1 MCKLYF
7 EDYLYII
14 VKSLIMSLIVCFIM
28 FMMFNLIEFNF
39 SVASSIC
46 KVTGIPSDLSLT
58 TMSAGFENN
67 IIIVMFSFEILFF
80 LVIIRNSHPLFLQIL
95 GFSGPVAAVGGA

>member
-7 EDYLYII
+7 EDYVYII
-14 VKSLIMSLIVCFIM
+14 VKSLIISLIVCFIM
-28 FMMFNLIEFNF
+28 FLMFNLIEFNF

-58 TMSAGFENN
+58 MMSAGFENN
-67 IIIVMFSFEILFF
+67 IIIVMFAFEILFLTF
-80 LVIIRNSHPLFLQIL
+80 LIDYISNTRIFNNIKDFIDNL
-95 GFSGPVAAVGGA
+95 

>member
-7 EDYLYII
+7 EDYVYII
-14 VKSLIMSLIVCFIM
+14 VKSLIISLIVCFIM
-28 FMMFNLIEFNF
+28 FLMFNLIEFNF

-46 KVTGIPSDLSLT
+46 KITGIPSDLSLT

-67 IIIVMFSFEILFF
+67 IIIVMFSFEILFLIF
-80 LVIIRNSHPLFLQIL
+80 LIDYISKIRLFNNIKDFIYNL
-95 GFSGPVAAVGGA
+95 